1 MTTESQRGLGTFTSQ
16 GDRTRPQEA
25 SKKLTGKLLPPE
37 LSRASVFKEMAT
49 HLTQQLWEETVHVSA
64 FDAWTT

>member
-1 MTTESQRGLGTFTSQ
+1 M
-16 GDRTRPQEA
+16 RPQEA

-64 FDAWTT
+64 FDAMDNLAALNEQGPLK